1 LFGQSGEDRVST
13 LWLAALLILTESV
26 YLPWSVLR
34 GRETLYGWDYFLLHA
49 RRLAFARDA
58 LFSGLHLVPGWYPRE
73 MLGTPFNANLQN
85 FPWIPSHL
93 VLLFLDPALA
103 YSAGVAIAA
112 AFSALFT
119 YLFCRRAGLSQIAAV
134 AAGWTFACSGFFAA
148 RVMVGHLLTLEA
160 YPSLPLLLWLADR
173 ATDPQRRRLH
183 RGDILALA
191 VATGCVVVAGHPQLP
206 AYSVAATLL
215 YVAWR
220 SQGVLRARLLG
231 AVALGAA
238 ATMVVWWPM
247 LLLIQR
253 STRVLHLTPA
263 SNDIVMPYR
272 RLLALAIPGIDG
284 WANGAQVPPG
294 HPFTGYSHPGYFW
307 DTFAY
312 SGALPLLAVG
322 VLVILC
328 AVRRRWPAPRWAFLA
343 VIGIVALLGALPLL
357 DPLRRAIPVTIL
369 RSPSRLLYLY
379 TFSVSIA
386 LGVGVDAFLR
396 WNPFKNPILARVVVF
411 ICLALHGW
419 DLGGVAR
426 LFILPTRWRPLEVP
440 AIDQILAR
448 EPGDSRV
455 AVNRILSLRLAEK
468 YDDPGGFDS
477 IFLADT
483 YRTLASLTNAPAGW
497 NEEVI
502 DASTWPAPALK
513 ATGAKY
519 AITWQP
525 RKDLD
530 LITTASGLWMYRIDD
545 PAPRATGPPRDKI
558 TYLRP
563 SSDEIVIRSEGSQ
576 AGPVSVLEA
585 SDSGWSAKVDGAAA
599 HISDANGLGMSVPV
613 AAGSHEIRLR
623 YRTPGRTAGLLLS
636 LLSVS
641 ALAALIRP
649 AR

>member
-1 LFGQSGEDRVST
+1 
-13 LWLAALLILTESV
+13 
-26 YLPWSVLR
+26 VLR
-34 GRETLYGWDYFLLHA
+34 GKDTLYGWDYFLLHA

-58 LFSGLHLVPGWYPRE
+58 IFGRRHLVPGWYPRE

-85 FPWIPSHL
+85 FPWMPSHL
-93 VLLFLDPALA
+93 VLLFLDPTVA
-103 YSAGVAIAA
+103 YSAGIAIAA
-112 AFSALFT
+112 ALSALFT
-119 YLFCRRAGLSQIAAV
+119 YLFCRRAGLTQIAAV
-134 AAGWTFACSGFFAA
+134 AAAWTFACAGFFSA

-173 ATDPQRRRLH
+173 ATDPQRARSQRA
-183 RGDILALA
+183 DTLALA
-191 VATGCVVVAGHPQLP
+191 FGVTCVVVAGHPQLP

-215 YVAWR
+215 YVIWR
-220 SQGVLRARLLG
+220 SRGLVCARLLS
-231 AVALGAA
+231 AVVLGAG

-253 STRVLHLTPA
+253 STRILSLNPA

-312 SGALPLLAVG
+312 TGILPVLAAA

-328 AVRRRWPAPRWAFLA
+328 AVRRRWPAPRWVFLA
-343 VIGIVALLGALPLL
+343 VIGVAAILGALPLL
-357 DPLRRAIPVTIL
+357 DPLRHAIPVTIL

-396 WNPFKNPILARVVVF
+396 WGPFKNPIFARVVVF

-426 LFILPTRWRPLEVP
+426 LFILPTHWHPLEVP

-448 EPGDSRV
+448 EAGESRV
-455 AVNRILSLRLAEK
+455 AVSRVLSLQLAEK
-468 YDDPGGFDS
+468 HDDPGGFDS

-483 YRTLASLTNAPAGW
+483 YRTLASLTGAPAGW
-497 NEEVI
+497 NEESI
-502 DASTWPAPALK
+502 DASTWPESALQ

-519 AITWQP
+519 VITWQP

-545 PAPRATGPPRDKI
+545 PAPRAAGPPRDKI

-563 SSDEIVIRSEGSQ
+563 SSDQIVIRSEGPQ

-585 SDSGWSAKVDGAAA
+585 SDSGWSADVDGAAA
-599 HISDANGLGMSVPV
+599 HISRANGLGMAVQV

-623 YRTPGRTAGLLLS
+623 YRTPGRTTGMLLS
-636 LLSVS
+636 LLSLLV
-641 ALAALIRP
+641 LAVLAMTSDEIGRL
-649 AR
+649 AQ